1 MPTSP
6 YFPDYYSGHEGEQNL
21 VQDLADEQ
29 IKLFGTDI
37 YYLPRT
43 LLTDNTLDDIIYSK
57 FEDQFQIE
65 MYLQNVEGFGQSEFI
80 SKFGLKVTDEI
91 RFVVSQRRWI
101 QEATAN
107 EYKSINRPLEG
118 DLLFF
123 PLTKD
128 LYEIKFVEVES
139 VFHQFGKLQFYQITA
154 EIYEMGNQNIE
165 TGIDDIDLIDNIL
178 KPAIDVVVMLGED
191 VEEINYQVGETITG
205 SITDVTARVAKW
217 NLETRTLTI
226 VNRTGTFVEEEILV
240 GTDSEANWIVE
251 SFRTQEDP
259 NTDYDQN
266 KYIQDESNDILD
278 FNEKNPFGE
287 YGNFTGSF

>member
-6 YFPDYYSGHEGEQNL
+6 YFPDYYSGYSGEQNL

-43 LLTDNTLDDIIYSK
+43 LLNNNTLDDIIYSK

-65 MYLQNVEGFGQSEFI
+65 MYHQNVEGFGQTEFI

-91 RFVVSQRRWI
+91 KFIVSQRRWI

-107 EYKSINRPLEG
+107 EYKNIIRPLEG

-128 LYEIKFVEVES
+128 LYEIKFVEVEA

-154 EIYEMGNQNIE
+154 EIYEMGNESID
-165 TGIDDIDLIDNIL
+165 TGIADIDLIENIL
-178 KPAIDVVVMLGED
+178 TAAIDVVMLNGSGTIAYE
-191 VEEINYQVGETITG
+191 VGETVTG
-205 SITDVTARVAKW
+205 SISGVTAKVTKW
-217 NLETRTLTI
+217 NPTTRTLTVI
-226 VNRTGTFVEEEILV
+226 TRTGTFVEEEILT
-240 GTDSEANWIVE
+240 GSESDAEWEVE
-251 SFRTQEDP
+251 SFNTQEDP

-266 KYIQDESNDILD
+266 KYIQDESNVILD

-287 YGNFTGSF
+287 YGNFTGSL

>member
-6 YFPDYYSGHEGEQNL
+6 YFPDYYSGYSGEQNL

-43 LLTDNTLDDIIYSK
+43 LLNNNTLDDIIYSK

-91 RFVVSQRRWI
+91 KFIVSQRRWI

-128 LYEIKFVEVES
+128 LYEIKFVEVEA

-154 EIYEMGNQNIE
+154 EIYEMGNESID
-165 TGIDDIDLIDNIL
+165 TGIADIDLIENIL
-178 KPAIDVVVMLGED
+178 TAAIDVVMLNGSGTIAYE
-191 VEEINYQVGETITG
+191 VGETVTG
-205 SITDVTARVAKW
+205 SISGVTAKVTKW
-217 NLETRTLTI
+217 NPTTRTLTVI
-226 VNRTGTFVEEEILV
+226 TRTGTFVEEEILT
-240 GTDSEANWIVE
+240 GSESDAEWEVE
-251 SFRTQEDP
+251 SFNTQEDP

-266 KYIQDESNDILD
+266 KYIQDESNVILD

-287 YGNFTGSF
+287 YGNFTGSI

>member
-6 YFPDYYSGHEGEQNL
+6 YFPEYYSGYSGEQSL
-21 VQDLADEQ
+21 VQDLVDEQ

-43 LLTDNTLDDIIYSK
+43 LLNNNTLDDIIYSK

-91 RFVVSQRRWI
+91 KFIVSQRRWI

-107 EYKSINRPLEG
+107 EYKNIIRPLEG

-128 LYEIKFVEVES
+128 LYEIKFVEVEA

-154 EIYEMGNQNIE
+154 EIYEMGNESID
-165 TGIDDIDLIDNIL
+165 TGIADIDLIENIL
-178 KPAIDVVVMLGED
+178 TAAIDVVMLNGSGTIAYE
-191 VEEINYQVGETITG
+191 VGETVTG
-205 SITDVTARVAKW
+205 SISGVTAKVAKW
-217 NLETRTLTI
+217 NPTTRTLTVI
-226 VNRTGTFVEEEILV
+226 TRTGTFVEEEILT
-240 GTDSEANWIVE
+240 GSESDAEWEVE
-251 SFRTQEDP
+251 SFNTQEDP

-266 KYIQDESNDILD
+266 KYIQDESNVILD

-287 YGNFTGSF
+287 YGNFTGSL

>member
-6 YFPDYYSGHEGEQNL
+6 YFPDYYSGYSGEQNL

-43 LLTDNTLDDIIYSK
+43 LLNNNTLDDIIYSK

-91 RFVVSQRRWI
+91 KFIVSQRRWI

-128 LYEIKFVEVES
+128 LYEIKFVEVEA

-154 EIYEMGNQNIE
+154 EIYEMGNESID
-165 TGIDDIDLIDNIL
+165 TGIADIDLIENIL
-178 KPAIDVVVMLGED
+178 TSAINVVMLNGSGTIAYE
-191 VEEINYQVGETITG
+191 VGETVTG
-205 SITDVTARVAKW
+205 SISGVTAKVTKW
-217 NLETRTLTI
+217 NPTTRTLTVI
-226 VNRTGTFVEEEILV
+226 TRTGTFVEEEILT
-240 GTDSEANWIVE
+240 GSESDAEWEVE
-251 SFRTQEDP
+251 SFNTQEDP

-266 KYIQDESNDILD
+266 KYIQDESNVILD

-287 YGNFTGSF
+287 YGNFTGSL

>member
-6 YFPDYYSGHEGEQNL
+6 YFPNYYSGYSGEQNL

-43 LLTDNTLDDIIYSK
+43 LLNNNTLDDIIYSK

-91 RFVVSQRRWI
+91 KFIVSQRRWI

-128 LYEIKFVEVES
+128 LYEIKFVEVEAI
-139 VFHQFGKLQFYQITA
+139 FHQFGKLQFYQITA
-154 EIYEMGNQNIE
+154 EIYEMGNESID
-165 TGIDDIDLIDNIL
+165 TGIADIDLIENIL
-178 KPAIDVVVMLGED
+178 TPAIDIVMLSGSGTLSYE
-191 VEEINYQVGETITG
+191 VGETVTG
-205 SITDVTARVAKW
+205 SISGVTAKVSKW
-217 NLETRTLTI
+217 NSTTRTLT
-226 VNRTGTFVEEEILV
+226 VVTRTGTFVEEEILT
-240 GTDSEANWIVE
+240 GSESDAEWEVQ
-251 SFRTQEDP
+251 SFNTQEDP

-266 KYIQDESNDILD
+266 KYIQNESNVILD

-287 YGNFTGSF
+287 YGNFTGSI

>member
-6 YFPDYYSGHEGEQNL
+6 YFPDYYSGYSGEQNL

-43 LLTDNTLDDIIYSK
+43 LLNNNTLDDIIYSK
-57 FEDQFQIE
+57 FEEQFQIE

-91 RFVVSQRRWI
+91 KFIVSKRRWI
-101 QEATAN
+101 QEATAS
-107 EYKSINRPLEG
+107 EYKNIARPLEG

-128 LYEIKFVEVES
+128 LYEIKFVKVEA
-139 VFHQFGKLQFYQITA
+139 VFHQFGKLQFYEITA
-154 EIYEMGNQNIE
+154 EIYEMGNESID
-165 TGIDDIDLIDNIL
+165 TGIPDIDLIENIL
-178 KPAIDVVVMLGED
+178 SPAINIVMLSGSGTIAYE
-191 VEEINYQVGETITG
+191 VGEIVTG
-205 SITDVTARVAKW
+205 SISNVTAKVSNW
-217 NLETRTLTI
+217 NPTTRTLTVI
-226 VNRTGTFVEEEILV
+226 TRTGTFVEEEILT
-240 GTDSEANWIVE
+240 GSESDAEWEVQ
-251 SFRTQEDP
+251 SFNTQEDP

-266 KYIQDESNDILD
+266 KYIQDESNVILD

-287 YGNFTGSF
+287 YGNFIGSL

>member
-6 YFPDYYSGHEGEQNL
+6 YFPDYYSGYSGEQNL

-43 LLTDNTLDDIIYSK
+43 LLNNNTLDDIIYSK

-91 RFVVSQRRWI
+91 KFIVSQRRWI

-107 EYKSINRPLEG
+107 EYKNIIRPLEG

-128 LYEIKFVEVES
+128 LYEIKFVEVEA

-154 EIYEMGNQNIE
+154 EIYEMGNESID
-165 TGIDDIDLIDNIL
+165 TGIADIDLIENIL
-178 KPAIDVVVMLGED
+178 TAAIDVVMLNGSGTIAYE
-191 VEEINYQVGETITG
+191 VGETVTG
-205 SITDVTARVAKW
+205 SISGVTAKVTKW
-217 NLETRTLTI
+217 NPTTRTLTVI
-226 VNRTGTFVEEEILV
+226 TRTGTFVEEEILT
-240 GTDSEANWIVE
+240 GSESDAEWEVE
-251 SFRTQEDP
+251 SFNTQEDP

-266 KYIQDESNDILD
+266 KYIQDESNVILD

-287 YGNFTGSF
+287 YGNFTGSL

>member
-6 YFPDYYSGHEGEQNL
+6 YFPDYYSGYSGEQNL

-43 LLTDNTLDDIIYSK
+43 LLNNNTLDDIIYSK
-57 FEDQFQIE
+57 FEEQFQIE

-91 RFVVSQRRWI
+91 KFIVSKRRWI
-101 QEATAN
+101 QEATAS
-107 EYKSINRPLEG
+107 EYKNIARPLEG

-128 LYEIKFVEVES
+128 LYEIKFVKVEA
-139 VFHQFGKLQFYQITA
+139 VFHQFGKLQFYEITA
-154 EIYEMGNQNIE
+154 EIYEMGNESID
-165 TGIDDIDLIDNIL
+165 TGIPDIDLIENIL
-178 KPAIDVVVMLGED
+178 SPAINIVMLSGSGTIAYE
-191 VEEINYQVGETITG
+191 VGEIVTG
-205 SITDVTARVAKW
+205 SISNVTAKVSNW
-217 NLETRTLTI
+217 NPTTRTLTVI
-226 VNRTGTFVEEEILV
+226 TRTGTFVEEEILT
-240 GTDSEANWIVE
+240 GSESDAEWEVQ
-251 SFRTQEDP
+251 SFNTQEDP

-266 KYIQDESNDILD
+266 KYIQDESNVILD

-287 YGNFTGSF
+287 YGNFTGSL

>member
-6 YFPDYYSGHEGEQNL
+6 YFPDYYSGYSGEQNL

-43 LLTDNTLDDIIYSK
+43 LLNNNTLDDIIYSK

-91 RFVVSQRRWI
+91 KFIVSKRRWI
-101 QEATAN
+101 QEATAS
-107 EYKSINRPLEG
+107 EYKNIARPLEG

-128 LYEIKFVEVES
+128 LYEIKFVKVEA
-139 VFHQFGKLQFYQITA
+139 VFHQFGKLQFYEITA
-154 EIYEMGNQNIE
+154 EIYEMGNESID
-165 TGIDDIDLIDNIL
+165 TGIPDIDLIENIL
-178 KPAIDVVVMLGED
+178 SPAINIVMLSGSGTIAYE
-191 VEEINYQVGETITG
+191 VGEIVTG
-205 SITDVTARVAKW
+205 SISNVTAKVSNW
-217 NLETRTLTI
+217 NPTTRTLTVI
-226 VNRTGTFVEEEILV
+226 TRTGTFVEEEILA
-240 GTDSEANWIVE
+240 GSESDAEWEVQ
-251 SFRTQEDP
+251 SFNTQEDP

-266 KYIQDESNDILD
+266 KYIQDESNVILD

-287 YGNFTGSF
+287 YGNFTGSL

>member
-6 YFPDYYSGHEGEQNL
+6 YFPDYYSGYSGEQNL

-43 LLTDNTLDDIIYSK
+43 LLNDNTLDDIIYSK

-91 RFVVSQRRWI
+91 KFIVSQRRWI

-107 EYKSINRPLEG
+107 QYKSVMRPLEG

-128 LYEIKFVEVES
+128 LYEIKFVEVEA

-154 EIYEMGNQNIE
+154 EIYEMGNESID
-165 TGIDDIDLIDNIL
+165 TGIADIDLIENIL
-178 KPAIDVVVMLGED
+178 TSAIDVVMLNGSGTIAYE
-191 VEEINYQVGETITG
+191 VGETVTG
-205 SITDVTARVAKW
+205 SISGVTAKVTEW
-217 NLETRTLTI
+217 NPTTRTLTVI
-226 VNRTGTFVEEEILV
+226 TRTGTFVEEEMLV
-240 GTDSEANWIVE
+240 GEESDAEWEVQ

-266 KYIQDESNDILD
+266 KYIQDEADDILD
-278 FNEKNPFGE
+278 FTEKNPFGE
-287 YGNFTGSF
+287 YGNFGDSF

>member
-6 YFPDYYSGHEGEQNL
+6 YFPDYYSGYSGEQNL

-43 LLTDNTLDDIIYSK
+43 LLNDNTLDDIIYSK

-80 SKFGLKVTDEI
+80 SKFGLKVTYEI

-128 LYEIKFVEVES
+128 LYEIKFVEVEA

-154 EIYEMGNQNIE
+154 EIYEMGNESID
-165 TGIDDIDLIDNIL
+165 TGIADIDLIENIL
-178 KPAIDVVVMLGED
+178 TSAINVVMLNGSGTIAYE
-191 VEEINYQVGETITG
+191 VGETVTG
-205 SITDVTARVAKW
+205 SISGVTAKVTKW
-217 NLETRTLTI
+217 NSTTRTLTVI
-226 VNRTGTFVEEEILV
+226 TRTGTFVEEEMLV
-240 GTDSEANWIVE
+240 GEESDAEWEVQ

-266 KYIQDESNDILD
+266 KYIQDEADDILD
-278 FNEKNPFGE
+278 FTEKNPFGE
-287 YGNFTGSF
+287 YGNFGDSF

>member
-6 YFPDYYSGHEGEQNL
+6 YFPEYYSGYSGEQSL
-21 VQDLADEQ
+21 VQDLVDEQ

-43 LLTDNTLDDIIYSK
+43 LLNENTLDDIIYSK
-57 FEDQFQIE
+57 FEEQFKIE

-91 RFVVSQRRWI
+91 KFIVSQRRWI

-107 EYKSINRPLEG
+107 DYKSIIRPLEG

-128 LYEIKFVEVES
+128 LYEIKFVEVEA

-154 EIYEMGNQNIE
+154 EIYEMGNESID
-165 TGIDDIDLIDNIL
+165 TGIADIDLIENIL
-178 KPAIDVVVMLGED
+178 TPAIDIVMVSGSGIVPYE
-191 VEEINYQVGETITG
+191 VGEIVTG
-205 SITDVTARVAKW
+205 SVSGVTAKVSSWNSETNTLRVI
-217 NLETRTLTI
+217 TRD
-226 VNRTGTFVEEEILV
+226 GTFVEDEMLV
-240 GTDSEANWIVE
+240 GSESEADWVVE

-266 KYIQDESNDILD
+266 KYIQDESDGILD
-278 FNEKNPFGE
+278 FSEKNPFGE
-287 YGNFTGSF
+287 YGNFMDSF

>member
-6 YFPDYYSGHEGEQNL
+6 YFPNYYSGYSGEQNL

-43 LLTDNTLDDIIYSK
+43 LLNNNTLDDIIYSK

-91 RFVVSQRRWI
+91 KFIVSQRRWI

-128 LYEIKFVEVES
+128 LYEIKFVEVEAI
-139 VFHQFGKLQFYQITA
+139 FHQFGKLQFYQITA
-154 EIYEMGNQNIE
+154 EIYEMGNESID
-165 TGIDDIDLIDNIL
+165 TGIADIDLIENIL
-178 KPAIDVVVMLGED
+178 TPAIDIVMLSGSGTLAYE
-191 VEEINYQVGETITG
+191 VGETVTG
-205 SITDVTARVAKW
+205 SISGVTAKVSKW
-217 NLETRTLTI
+217 NPTTRTLTVI
-226 VNRTGTFVEEEILV
+226 TRTGTFVEEEILT
-240 GTDSEANWIVE
+240 GSESDAEWEVQ
-251 SFRTQEDP
+251 SFNTQEDP

-266 KYIQDESNDILD
+266 KYIQNESNVILD

-287 YGNFTGSF
+287 YGNFTGSI